1 MNYKKIKLMKSNKGQ
16 ISQAIF
22 AAMTCS
28 SFFGTSFNETL
39 DPRMLP
45 SLSLIVDKRR
55 KVEPGLKKIKST
67 RIIRERLKLLE
78 AIMKFAASSAKVAEA
93 ARESAAIEVLVQL
106 TPAKIKRLT
115 ELARLA
121 EKASENAN
129 KQVIKTEAIS
139 LEMAKEANANPAENI
154 ALTMQKAAVK
164 KSAAEAAEAAKA
176 IMTMLAAATERTG
189 VKAAEGRISYEKR
202 QNKKDKKPNETTLD
216 PRTLGNLTT
225 IFNQTNLAP
234 MVDERTGVKAAEGR
248 ISYEKRQNK
257 KDKKPNETTLD
268 PRTLGNLTTI
278 FNQTNLAP
286 MVDERARVKATE
298 PTSREN
304 LQDLSI
310 TEKEAMI
317 LAKELEIE
325 IKNAK
330 EIIHEIMK
338 VEIQRKGVISA
349 IAEKYIIDLE
359 NMEKI
364 AEIIKEGQ
372 NIGNLGKRQ

>member
-234 MVDERTGVKAAEGR
+234 MVDER
-248 ISYEKRQNK
+248 
-257 KDKKPNETTLD
+257 
-268 PRTLGNLTTI
+268 
-278 FNQTNLAP
+278 
-286 MVDERARVKATE
+286 ARVKATE